1 MLTLKSKEEIELIR
15 ESALIVSKTLGML
28 ASEVKPGVTTLY
40 LDKLAEDF
48 IRAEGAIPGFL
59 GLYDFPNTLCMS
71 PNAPAL
77 DFASGIKALSCLAIA
92 NPKVTG
98 MSAFTVFAIKL
109 SRYASGKRTSRS
121 SQASA
126 SIID

>member
-1 MLTLKSKEEIELIR
+1 MLVLANLRLWRLAVIF
-15 ESALIVSKTLGML
+15 AVLG
-28 ASEVKPGVTTLY
+28 
-40 LDKLAEDF
+40 
-48 IRAEGAIPGFL
+48 II
-59 GLYDFPNTLCMS
+59 CMS
-71 PNAPAL
+71 PSAPAL

-109 SRYASGKRTSRS
+109 SRYANGKRTLRS
-121 SQASA
+121 SQDSA